1 MEYSLFETSW
11 GFCGFIAEQSHLIRF
26 CLPVKNKATARKLV
40 LEGID
45 QSVKWNPSSMK
56 SLQSMVRRY
65 FNGCKVNF
73 SDVPV
78 ETRGFSAFSRQ
89 VLRTCRLIPWGKTVT
104 YEQLARMA
112 GKPRAIRAAASVLAN
127 NPIPLI
133 IPCHRVI
140 RKDGGWGGFSAIGGV
155 KLKERLFQL
164 EKNM

>member
-1 MEYSLFETSW
+1 MEYTLFETSW

-26 CLPVKNKATARKLV
+26 CLPVNNKATARKRL

-56 SLQSMVRRY
+56 SLQLMVRRY
-65 FNGCKVNF
+65 FKGYKVDFSNVNVGLNGF
-73 SDVPV
+73 P
-78 ETRGFSAFSRQ
+78 AFSRQ
-89 VLRTCRLIPWGKTVT
+89 ILRACRRIPYGKIVT
-104 YEQLARMA
+104 YERLARMA

-140 RKDGGWGGFSAIGGV
+140 RKDGGWGGFSAVGGI

-164 EKNM
+164 EK